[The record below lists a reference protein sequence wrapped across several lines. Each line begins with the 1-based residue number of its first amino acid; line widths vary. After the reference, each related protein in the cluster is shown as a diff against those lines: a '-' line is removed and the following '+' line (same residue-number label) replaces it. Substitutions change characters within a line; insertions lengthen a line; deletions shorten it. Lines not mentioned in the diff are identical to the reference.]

1 MGILDIGRCT
11 NPPVEEEEEDPDN
24 PKPPAPE
31 PQKEMP
37 YLSAIAEDAWTTAT
51 YVHGGPAVAVARCV
65 QWPGAYCA
73 FSKAKGDKEM
83 VSSFYVGYG
92 HESLPKAFKMEAPPA
107 FELEPEEVHEQ
118 QDATLEEENADYRKV
133 LEAQVAEKAAELPDP
148 EPEE

>member
-1 MGILDIGRCT
+1 MRILGRLWRRQGR
-11 NPPVEEEEEDPDN
+11 EA
-24 PKPPAPE
+24 KLGLLAWPE
-31 PQKEMP
+31 QHPIAQQK
-37 YLSAIAEDAWTTAT
+37 
-51 YVHGGPAVAVARCV
+51 VAGLQVALDERILH
-65 QWPGAYCA
+65 Q
-73 FSKAKGDKEM
+73 KARVFAGDKEV

-92 HESLPKAFKMEAPPA
+92 HESLPKPFKMEAPPP